1 MMTIGEKIKSLRI
14 KANLTQEEL
23 AIAADTTKQTI
34 HKYETGIITNIPASK
49 IKALADRLST
59 TPAFLMGWDEPSVAT
74 TKNLSNYTPIT
85 VYNYKGTPGAKKIE
99 INDDNFEAIGDL
111 ITEIEN
117 LPAEKIKAITEM
129 IKKIK

>member
-1 MMTIGEKIKSLRI
+1 MTIGEKIKYLRI

-23 AIAADTTKQTI
+23 AIAANTTKQTI

-59 TPAFLMGWDEPSVAT
+59 TPAFLMGWDDTSVSDT
-74 TKNLSNYTPIT
+74 QQKPNYTPIT
-85 VYNYKGTPGAKKIE
+85 VFNYKGTPGARKIE